1 MYYSP
6 YKLINKEAMKK
17 QTIKKYSLNLL
28 SSTAALSLLF
38 LSILPVLFG
47 PATAYAGTIEP
58 RSIQMSASNPGQSS
72 VTYNVTWT
80 PASTTSIGGVV
91 VDFCSNTPIVG
102 ATCTAP
108 TGFTTGGTSAAVSG
122 YTNMGTGWTVSS
134 SSTVS
139 TLILNNTTAQTQ
151 STSLPDSVVVTS
163 VTNPTA
169 VGTFYAR
176 ILTFS
181 TAADANAYSATTTPT
196 SLTGLIDYGGIALST
211 AAEIDISATVQEA
224 LAFCVY
230 VTSCSTTATSVSI
243 PLGHL
248 VNGVTVVDSQ
258 AVYASPINFSI
269 TTNALNGVAVNLYGG
284 TLTDAA
290 GLTIPPV
297 GSTAEGITVGTAAFG
312 LYLSTLGTGVTA
324 TAPYSSLSTCGSGT
338 GVGTG
343 TAACY
348 ALNTTTS
355 PDTLSTY
362 GEQIAQM
369 ASPENDSIST
379 VTYGVTA
386 SPTTPS
392 GVYAA
397 TQQLIA
403 TGSF

>member
-1 MYYSP
+1 
-6 YKLINKEAMKK
+6 MKK
-17 QTIKKYSLNLL
+17 QNIKKYSLNIL
-28 SSTAALSLLF
+28 SSTVALSLLF

-47 PATAYAGTIEP
+47 PATAYAGIVEP
-58 RSIQMSASNPGQSS
+58 RSIQMSYSNPGQTS
-72 VTYNVTWT
+72 VTYKVSWT
-80 PASTTSIGGVV
+80 PASTTDIQGIV
-91 VDFCSNTPIVG
+91 VDFCSNTPIIG
-102 ATCTAP
+102 ASCTAP
-108 TGFTTGGTSAAVSG
+108 TGFTTGGTAAAVSG
-122 YTNMGTGWTVSS
+122 FTNIGTGWTVYS
-134 SSTVS
+134 SSTAS
-139 TLILNNTTAQTQ
+139 TLIMVNSTAETQ
-151 STSLPDSVVVTS
+151 STSLSNSFLITS
-163 VTNPTA
+163 VTNPTT

-176 ILTFS
+176 ILTYNTEAEAEAYSS
-181 TAADANAYSATTTPT
+181 TAPGSYTDE
-196 SLTGLIDYGGIALST
+196 GGIAMST
-211 AAEIDISATVQEA
+211 AAEIDLSATVQEA

-243 PLGHL
+243 PLGHSI
-248 VNGVTVVDSQ
+248 NGVTVVDSQ
-258 AVYASPINFSI
+258 AVYASPIDFSI

-284 TLTDAA
+284 TLTDTA

-297 GSTAEGITVGTAAFG
+297 GSTAEGITAGTAAFG

-348 ALNTTTS
+348 ALNTTSS
-355 PDTLSTY
+355 PDTLSNF

-369 ASPENDSIST
+369 SGPENSSVST

-392 GVYAA
+392 GAYTA